1 MVDRL
6 ERLTNL
12 VLVLLRD
19 GRPRSLR
26 QIADEVPGYPP
37 EGEARRQAFERDKR
51 TLREGGIVVSTAA
64 VDGPDQYGYM
74 IKPEDFYLPDLDL
87 DPEEQAALNLA
98 VAAVHLGD
106 PSGRDA
112 LWRLGLPAPT
122 GARPLAQLPALPAL
136 PVLWEAVR
144 RRAAV
149 SFDYRGEQRRVAPAV
164 LRFRGGWWYLVGL
177 DLDKDAARTFRVDR
191 MEGLPE
197 AGRSGSGE
205 LPAGFEPTTA
215 LAEEPWRI
223 GEGEPLPVDILVDA
237 ELSTLV
243 EQQLAS
249 ADVVDRRQD
258 GSVVLRLEVTNV
270 DALRTWLFELGEHAV
285 ALAPPEVRQAVVGWL
300 EDTAAAPAGKATA
313 KGRARSRPA
322 RPVKERT

>member
-26 QIADEVPGYPP
+26 EIADEVPGYPP

-64 VDGPDQYGYM
+64 VDGPDQFGYM
-74 IKPEDFYLPDLDL
+74 IKPDDFYLPDLDL

-98 VAAVHLGD
+98 VAAVHLGE

-144 RRAAV
+144 QRAAV
-149 SFDYRGEQRRVAPAV
+149 TFDYRGEQRRVAPAV

-191 MEGLPE
+191 MDSPPH
-197 AGRSGSGE
+197 AGPPGSGE
-205 LPAGFEPTTA
+205 LPVGFEPTTA
-215 LAEEPWRI
+215 ISEEPWRI
-223 GEGEPLPVDILVDA
+223 GDGEPVPVDILVDA
-237 ELSTLV
+237 ELSALV
-243 EQQLAS
+243 EQQLSSAS
-249 ADVVDRRQD
+249 VVERRHD
-258 GSVVLRLEVTNV
+258 DSVVLRLEVTNV
-270 DALRTWLFELGEHAV
+270 DALRTWLFELGEHVVVLGPPQVRQVIIDWLGAT
-285 ALAPPEVRQAVVGWL
+285 AAPPL
-300 EDTAAAPAGKATA
+300 EKGSAKARVPAA
-313 KGRARSRPA
+313 RRSR
-322 RPVKERT
+322 